1 MKKKTKMKSGS
12 KIMTGLLAGA
22 AAGVLTFMFVKPKLT
37 IKKKDE
43 ISNNLNIKEAKK
55 PNSDNLFI

>member
-1 MKKKTKMKSGS
+1 MKKKTKMKTGG

-37 IKKKDE
+37 PKKKDE
-43 ISNNLNIKEAKK
+43 ISNNLNIKEEKK
-55 PNSDNLFI
+55 SNSENLFI

>member
-1 MKKKTKMKSGS
+1 MKKRSKMKTGT

-37 IKKKDE
+37 TNKKEE
-43 ISNNLNIKEAKK
+43 IGNILNLKEDKNAK
-55 PNSDNLFI
+55 DNLFI